1 MSAPYARSVTWG
13 LRQIDEEQRARYR
26 AEGWWG
32 DETLGQHLYARLTA
46 HPDLPFVVHS
56 ATRPWRGTFA
66 GIAELAARVAG
77 GLAAR
82 GVGPGDVVSFQTPNW
97 VEGAA
102 TFYGAAMA
110 GAVIAPVVHIYGV
123 HELSYILGSCHPKV
137 HVAAVKFGQQDYLA
151 NLATIGDLGDTEV
164 IVIGGDPDGR
174 HGSFDELVSG
184 PPIEGPVAA
193 DPASPSVVG
202 WTSGTT
208 SNPKGVVHSHQTAL
222 AEVKQMSIRR
232 APTKGP
238 LVMANPISHAI
249 GMLGGLL
256 MPLEAG
262 DGVHLLDQ
270 WDPGRVLELMLAE
283 NLRAGGGVPYFLTS
297 LLDHPS
303 FTEKHLELLKYQGMG
318 GAPIPAAFADRVT
331 ALGIICFRAY
341 GSTEHPSMTTSA
353 YDDPA
358 EKRLWTDGAPAAGT
372 EVRLIDE
379 DGKDVGPGVP
389 GEILSRGA
397 ELFMGYTDPALTAQ
411 VFDDDGWYHSG
422 DIGVRDEE
430 GYITITDRIS
440 DIIIRGGENISA
452 AEIEELLMRMPGI
465 SEVAVVAAPD
475 ARLGEHAAA
484 VIRVGPGGSAPPL
497 DAIRTHLE
505 SAGLARQKWPEEV
518 VVVED
523 FPRTASGKI
532 QKFKLRQTL
541 RDRG

>member
-1 MSAPYARSVTWG
+1 MRATYSDPVNWG
-13 LRQIDEEQRARYR
+13 LRDISEDLRARYR
-26 AEGWWG
+26 SDGWWG
-32 DETLGQHLYARLTA
+32 DETLGQHLHARLTA
-46 HPDLPFVVHS
+46 NPDLAFVVHS

-66 GIAELAARVAG
+66 GMADLARRVAQ
-77 GLAAR
+77 GLASR

-102 TFYGAAMA
+102 TFYGAAML
-110 GAVIAPVVHIYGV
+110 GAVVAPVVHIYGV
-123 HELSYILGSCHPKV
+123 HELSYILQSCRPKA
-137 HVAAVKFGQQDYLA
+137 HVTAVRFGQQDYLA
-151 NLATIGDLGDTEV
+151 NLSSIDVLGDIDV
-164 IVIGGDPDGR
+164 FVVGGDPDGR
-174 HGSFDELVSG
+174 FASFDELSSA
-184 PPIEGPVAA
+184 PPIESPVPA
-193 DPASPSVVG
+193 DPAAPALIG

-208 SNPKGVVHSHQTAL
+208 ANPKGVVHSHQTAL

-238 LVMANPISHAI
+238 LLMANPISHAI

-283 NLRAGGGVPYFLTS
+283 DLRAGGGVPYFLTS

-303 FTEKHLELLKYQGMG
+303 FTEKHLQLLKYQGMG
-318 GAPIPAAFADRVT
+318 GAPIPEAFAERVT
-331 ALGIICFRAY
+331 GLGITCFRAY

-358 EKRLWTDGAPAAGT
+358 EKRLRTDGAAAAGT
-372 EVRLIDE
+372 EVRLVDA
-379 DGKDVGPGVP
+379 DGKEVGVGMP

-397 ELFMGYTDPALTAQ
+397 ELFIGYTDPALTAR
-411 VFDDDGWYHSG
+411 VFDADGWYHSG
-422 DIGVRDEE
+422 DIGVMDED

-465 SEVAVVAAPD
+465 SEVAVVAVPD

-484 VIRVGPGGSAPPL
+484 VIRVGPGVSAPTI
-497 DAIRTHLE
+497 DDVRAHLG
-505 SAGLARQKWPEEV
+505 SAGLARQKWPEELV
-518 VVVED
+518 VMED

-532 QKFKLRQTL
+532 QKFKLREAL
-541 RDRG
+541 RQRG